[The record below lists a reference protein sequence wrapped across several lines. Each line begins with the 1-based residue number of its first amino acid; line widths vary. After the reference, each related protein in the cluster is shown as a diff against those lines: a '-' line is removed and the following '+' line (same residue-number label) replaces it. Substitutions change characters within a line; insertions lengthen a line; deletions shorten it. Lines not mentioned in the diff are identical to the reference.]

1 MIRFLSACLIISL
14 ATTAWSQ
21 NLTAKPQKGVAFA
34 KKGTPNID
42 AKIDGIWKTCPK
54 FLVNQPIA
62 ELLEIDS
69 KEMATATVR
78 LLWDD
83 RYLYALWVVKDSK
96 LSADAGDDW
105 AQDSVELFLDQ
116 LQDKST
122 SYDTDDAQYRVNYE
136 GIISGQGTGYD
147 EADIKA
153 ATAKNKKGYVV
164 EMAIRAHVSDMKTG
178 PGRLS
183 DMKAGTIMGIEFQVN
198 DEHDR
203 AQRDAIAK
211 WFHLK
216 DDSWQDT
223 STFGTLKLK

>member
-164 EMAIRAHVSDMKTG
+164 EMAIRAHAA
-178 PGRLS
+178 

-203 AQRDAIAK
+203 AQRDALAK